1 MRKLQEPLTAP
12 RPVSKLAVM
21 NINEAEEEVDRL
33 RAQVVSM
40 DERIAH
46 QTGASQR
53 AAFLLQ
59 AARDEREEALT
70 ELKRAKDMA
79 SDLRM
84 TLAERDRLTAVAV
97 AEFGRDLGVYREL
110 ISAKEEE
117 IERLRRL
124 RQTDY
129 DARCDLA
136 GEVERLRAEVRRLG
150 DFPAE
155 GGPYR
160 TGVVEE
166 VRACNDRLN
175 RENEALAHKVVD
187 ANEARD
193 RAQNETARLTER
205 WTKLGTRLAG
215 MRRAT
220 NALAREVGV
229 LRHKIAQD
237 DNFHGLWLG
246 GVDRAIAEALAAS
259 QEAEGT

>member
-97 AEFGRDLGVYREL
+97 AEFGRDLDKALIMLGEIAVVLGLAADPEPDLVTAVEEL
-110 ISAKEEE
+110 IEWMPEYTLDDGTGDAANVMERAEYASADIK
-117 IERLRRL
+117 RLRRVEAELAERTKALATL
-124 RQTDY
+124 REAADKYPYRGGAAYLTAVVAATD
-129 DARCDLA
+129 ADLA
-136 GEVERLRAEVRRLG
+136 GQVRG
-150 DFPAE
+150 E
-155 GGPYR
+155 
-160 TGVVEE
+160 
-166 VRACNDRLN
+166 
-175 RENEALAHKVVD
+175 
-187 ANEARD
+187 
-193 RAQNETARLTER
+193 
-205 WTKLGTRLAG
+205 
-215 MRRAT
+215 
-220 NALAREVGV
+220 V
-229 LRHKIAQD
+229 LR
-237 DNFHGLWLG
+237 
-246 GVDRAIAEALAAS
+246 EAADVCFALMGPVSDKRTLAM
-259 QEAEGT
+259 QEAAHEIVQLAKEAEKAR